1 MAFLCQAVI
10 SWSAREG
17 EKTLKMK
24 IAWSPSGPQSSQGA
38 VAATCFWR
46 DFCNGAASMPISEVL
61 RKLEMNPSKR
71 KFASIMTMATITTD
85 DNIRGDDDD
94 DNNV

>member
-1 MAFLCQAVI
+1 
-10 SWSAREG
+10 
-17 EKTLKMK
+17 MK

-71 KFASIMTMATITTD
+71 F
-85 DNIRGDDDD
+85 GLQ
-94 DNNV
+94 V